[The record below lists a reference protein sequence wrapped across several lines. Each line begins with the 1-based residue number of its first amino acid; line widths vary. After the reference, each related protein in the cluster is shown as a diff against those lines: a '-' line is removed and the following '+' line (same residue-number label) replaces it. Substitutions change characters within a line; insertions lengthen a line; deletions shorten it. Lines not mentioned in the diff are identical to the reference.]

1 MTAMTAMR
9 VLTDMASPARR
20 APTLLVLLP
29 GALQMPETLLEEGM
43 AAAVRARGLAVD
55 IALVDPGL
63 RTINEATDGSVAAR
77 LASLLAPARQDY
89 SMLWLA
95 GVSLGGF
102 MALAHAARHPD
113 HVDGLFLLAP
123 YPGNRLLTGAIDAA
137 GGPVAWAAEGP
148 ANAADDEENAWRWL
162 AHNGRAGRP
171 EIHLGHAD
179 ADRFAGGQ
187 RLMAQLL
194 PPERVALIAGGHDW
208 PSWRTLWNNFLDRHG
223 ERLNGPAR

>member
-1 MTAMTAMR
+1 MTALR
-9 VLTDMASPARR
+9 VLTDLASPARR

-29 GALQMPETLLEEGM
+29 GALQTPETLLEEGM

-63 RTINEATDGSVAAR
+63 ATIGEATDGSVAAR

-89 SMLWLA
+89 RSLWLA

-102 MALAHAARHPD
+102 MALAHAARYPG
-113 HVDGLFLLAP
+113 HVDGMFLLAP
-123 YPGNRLLTGAIDAA
+123 YPGNRLLTGAIEAA
-137 GGPVAWAAEGP
+137 GGPASWAAATVAT
-148 ANAADDEENAWRWL
+148 ANIADDEENAWRWL
-162 AHNGRAGRP
+162 VQNGPAGYP

-194 PPERVALIAGGHDW
+194 PPQRVDLVAGGHDW

-223 ERLNGPAR
+223 ERLNGVA

>member
-1 MTAMTAMR
+1 MTALR
-9 VLTDMASPARR
+9 VLTDLARPARR

-29 GALQMPETLLEEGM
+29 GALQTPETLLEEGM

-63 RTINEATDGSVAAR
+63 ATIGEATDGSVAAR
-77 LASLLAPARQDY
+77 LESLLAPARRDY
-89 SMLWLA
+89 RSLWLA

-102 MALAHAARHPD
+102 MALAHAARSPGR
-113 HVDGLFLLAP
+113 VDGMFLLAP
-123 YPGNRLLTGAIDAA
+123 YPGNRLLTGAIEAA
-137 GGPVAWAAEGP
+137 GGPAAWAAATVATAGM
-148 ANAADDEENAWRWL
+148 ADDEENVWRWL
-162 AHNGRAGRP
+162 AQNGPAGRP

-194 PPERVALIAGGHDW
+194 PPQRVDLIAGGHDW

-223 ERLNGPAR
+223 ERFNGVA

>member
-1 MTAMTAMR
+1 MTALR
-9 VLTDMASPARR
+9 VLTDLARPARC

-29 GALQMPETLLEEGM
+29 GALQTPETLLEEGM

-63 RTINEATDGSVAAR
+63 ATIGEATDGSVAAR
-77 LASLLAPARQDY
+77 LESLLAPARRDY
-89 SMLWLA
+89 RSLWLA

-102 MALAHAARHPD
+102 MALAHAARSPGR
-113 HVDGLFLLAP
+113 VDGMFLLAP
-123 YPGNRLLTGAIDAA
+123 YPGNRLLTGAIEAA
-137 GGPVAWAAEGP
+137 GGPAAWATVATAGI
-148 ANAADDEENAWRWL
+148 ADDEENVWRWL
-162 AHNGRAGRP
+162 AQNGPAGRP

-194 PPERVALIAGGHDW
+194 PPQRVDLIAGGHDW

-223 ERLNGPAR
+223 ERFNGVA